1 MLGTVEMLGMAGY
14 SESILSY
21 INALTSPSLFQISLT
36 EKNQQL
42 IVEFGLHCCQT
53 LSRPSFLPT
62 LVYGQECGFWSWT
75 TGFQSLFHHIIWVL
89 SDNLLHL
96 QVPLGRGQQRLFPAV
111 MVRTSQADVYEAL
124 RTGRVPFSP

>member
-96 QVPLGRGQQRLFPAV
+96 QVPLGRG
-111 MVRTSQADVYEAL
+111 
-124 RTGRVPFSP
+124 